1 MAAIQWLMNF
11 IFFVVIAGT
20 ILVSLWLSR
29 KYKERYAEFS
39 WGKTGLILA
48 IEVLAWIAFNVLW
61 SWVRA
66 HPWIAA
72 VVAVVIIVI
81 LFIRRKKEEELL

>member
-1 MAAIQWLMNF
+1 MAAIQALMNF
-11 IFFVVIAGT
+11 IFFVVVAGT
-20 ILVSLWLSR
+20 ILASLWLSR
-29 KYKERYAEFS
+29 KYKERYAEFP

-48 IEVLAWIAFNVLW
+48 IEVLAWIVFNVLW

-72 VVAVVIIVI
+72 VVAVIIIVI

>member
-1 MAAIQWLMNF
+1 MGAIQWLMNF

-20 ILVSLWLSR
+20 VLVSFWLSR
-29 KYKERYAEFS
+29 KYKERYAEFP

-48 IEVLAWIAFNVLW
+48 IEVLAWIIFNVLW

-66 HPWIAA
+66 NPWIAA
-72 VVAVVIIVI
+72 VVIVIIIII

>member
-1 MAAIQWLMNF
+1 MGAIQGLMNF
-11 IFFVVIAGT
+11 IFFVVVAGT

-29 KYKERYAEFS
+29 KYKERYAEFP

-48 IEVLAWIAFNVLW
+48 IEVLAWIVFNVLW
-61 SWVRA
+61 HWVRA

-72 VVAVVIIVI
+72 VVAIVIIII

>member
-1 MAAIQWLMNF
+1 MAAIQALMNF
-11 IFFVVIAGT
+11 IFFVVVAGT
-20 ILVSLWLSR
+20 VLVSFWLSR
-29 KYKERYAEFS
+29 KYKERYAEFP

-48 IEVLAWIAFNVLW
+48 IEVLAWIVFNVLW

-72 VVAVVIIVI
+72 VVVVIIIII

>member
-1 MAAIQWLMNF
+1 MAAIQALMNF
-11 IFFVVIAGT
+11 IFFVVVAGT
-20 ILVSLWLSR
+20 VLVSFWLSR
-29 KYKERYAEFS
+29 KYKERYAEFP

-48 IEVLAWIAFNVLW
+48 IEVLAWIVFNVLW

>member
-1 MAAIQWLMNF
+1 MAAIQALMNF
-11 IFFVVIAGT
+11 IFFVVVAGT
-20 ILVSLWLSR
+20 VLVSFWLSR
-29 KYKERYAEFS
+29 KYKERYAEFP

-48 IEVLAWIAFNVLW
+48 IEVLALITFNVLW

-66 HPWIAA
+66 NPWIAA
-72 VVAVVIIVI
+72 VVIVIIIII

>member
-1 MAAIQWLMNF
+1 MAAIQALMNF
-11 IFFVVIAGT
+11 IFFVVVAGT
-20 ILVSLWLSR
+20 VLVSFWLSR
-29 KYKERYAEFS
+29 KYKERYAEFP

-48 IEVLAWIAFNVLW
+48 IEVLAWIVFNVLW

-66 HPWIAA
+66 HPWIAV